1 MKEFSEFPS
10 IGKDYDIT
18 SSLKEGSNSKKSS
31 YANPYTSQLV
41 DLVGFLEDGEWLAYG
56 ISDEEYLNPNE
67 KTIIKVKKYLETH
80 KQDPLINKGMNK

>member
-1 MKEFSEFPS
+1 MGLKEFSEFPS

-18 SSLKEGSNSKKSS
+18 SSLKESSNG
-31 YANPYTSQLV
+31 NPYSSQLV

-80 KQDPLINKGMNK
+80 KQDPFINKGMNK